1 MTKRTNGEGNV
12 YQRKDGRWEARFFH
26 TDPATGNKKRYNYLG
41 KSHEE
46 AYNKMIAAKAQII
59 TGNFVEPTRMTVK
72 EWMTY
77 WLAECIE
84 PNVKPTTYAQYET
97 MARVHIIPTLGS
109 LALQKIQTSDIQLMY
124 NAKLKPRADNGRSL
138 APRTIRHIH
147 NVISGAFEQAIKEG
161 KLLKNPADAVKLP
174 KKVKPDIRPLKL
186 EEVRQFLKS
195 IEDHRL
201 YAAFLLELRLGL
213 RRGELLGLR
222 WQDIDFDRR
231 ILYVRQTLQRI
242 QKPDYKGKRTHLIF
256 QTPKTQRSKRPL
268 PIPADLMIDIHK
280 HKLSVDQDKE
290 IAGEK
295 YLNYDLVFC
304 SNDGRP
310 LDPTSFTRMFEK
322 LLDKAG
328 LPKTTF
334 HSLRHTAGLFI
345 LDATKSMKVVQEV
358 LGHTTIQTTVDIYLD
373 HIGVEEMAKALA
385 QMNGV
390 LLTKKSSC
398 ETLEKPVLP

>member
-46 AYNKMIAAKAQII
+46 AYNKMMAAKAQII

-72 EWMTY
+72 DWMTY

-124 NAKLKPRADNGRSL
+124 NAKLKFKVSNGKAL

-147 NVISGAFEQAIKEG
+147 NVISAAFKQAIKEG
-161 KLLKNPADAVKLP
+161 KLLKNPAEAVKLP

-186 EEVRQFLKS
+186 NEVRQFLKE
-195 IEDHRL
+195 IVAHKF

-213 RRGELLGLR
+213 RRGELIGLR
-222 WQDIDFDRR
+222 WQDIDFERR
-231 ILYVRQTLQRI
+231 ILYVRQTVQRA
-242 QKPDYKGKRTHLIF
+242 QKPDGQGQKTQVIF
-256 QTPKTQRSKRPL
+256 QTPKTERSKRPL
-268 PIPADLMIDIHK
+268 PIPVDVMIDLHNR
-280 HKLSVDQDKE
+280 KLIVEQQKKAADEYFD
-290 IAGEK
+290 
-295 YLNYDLVFC
+295 YDLVFC
-304 SNDGRP
+304 KPNGRP
-310 LDPTSFTRMFEK
+310 LDPMYITRTFQK
-322 LLDKAG
+322 LLTKAG
-328 LPKTTF
+328 IPQKTSF
-334 HSLRHTAGLFI
+334 HSLRHTAGLLI
-345 LDATKSMKVVQEV
+345 LEQTNQLKIVQEV
-358 LGHTTIQTTVDIYLD
+358 LGHSNIQTTVDTYLD
-373 HIGVEEMAKALA
+373 HIGVEEMAKALS
-385 QMNGV
+385 QMNG
-390 LLTKKSSC
+390 LLIT
-398 ETLEKPVLP
+398 ENTPGGQEKPVKP